1 MLPRYRD
8 PMDDSEL
15 IFYDPSNFLSNQK
28 IIVMGQRSISKE
40 SSAFRS
46 SRKVVATPSVIHYFP
61 EERETM
67 KRHCTTPSL
76 VAISLLLAL
85 VLLSSSLLAVNV
97 VAASSLRASSPS
109 PSSVF
114 DDIDVVLDDV
124 IVGTTV
130 SDDGDSSSDDHP
142 DDVKIVE
149 QQPTTTSSLTIKLST
164 HYHSK
169 QSSTTSYGRTK
180 DSISELPLVGI
191 GVGNIPHFKV
201 PYVLAV
207 ALDAASGQ
215 QQQQS
220 GKTSPSVTSELN
232 YRLIDTSRRAESA
245 LEVLVGRSLSRIS
258 SSTSNDN
265 DTIYH
270 IMIKIW
276 HTHLG
281 YERTMLSVRD
291 SLSDIL
297 PGTTTKSD
305 VAGSSGH
312 HPDVRVHAI
321 LQYPRC
327 YDELFASPAYI
338 NSPNLSTKYTNCAE
352 EEDALE
358 DSIKRVDDDTS
369 PLADRD
375 GAWKRS
381 YRALEELYHRG
392 VIESIGIGDF
402 GPSDLAELFD
412 LATVGPHVYQ
422 GSLRTLL
429 TQEVLVEELVRH
441 GVHYQ
446 CYDVVSTMLTGRDGA
461 PVAFSRLER
470 IGARHGGL
478 EEEDGDGYSPI
489 QVVLGYLV
497 HHRGVGVIPGTTN
510 DVHLAENSPS
520 SLGNMQRFGPRE
532 VLDIETSLLA
542 LVNGQDDTTSDA
554 TTVKNARGE
563 ERVITATGSSF
574 LEEADDT
581 TTMDGHVAEGGV
593 VATFFNTLPHPRSVR
608 IFQVHPSTGEQIQ
621 LSHGIP
627 PGRSGRMI
635 VNIDDVLIAYDGHG
649 VAVKKFLVEKLS
661 GKGESVDFI
670 IDSL

>member
-1 MLPRYRD
+1 M
-8 PMDDSEL
+8 
-15 IFYDPSNFLSNQK
+15 
-28 IIVMGQRSISKE
+28 
-40 SSAFRS
+40 
-46 SRKVVATPSVIHYFP
+46 
-61 EERETM
+61 
-67 KRHCTTPSL
+67 
-76 VAISLLLAL
+76 AISLLLASL
-85 VLLSSSLLAVNV
+85 VVVNV

-124 IVGTTV
+124 IVGTIV
-130 SDDGDSSSDDHP
+130 SDDGRSSSDDHP
-142 DDVKIVE
+142 DDVNIVE
-149 QQPTTTSSLTIKLST
+149 QQPTTSSVLQSSFVIQSSPIAVSSPTPPRKKKSLTIKLST

-169 QSSTTSYGRTK
+169 QSSTTSSLHSRTK
-180 DSISELPLVGI
+180 DSVSEFPLVGI
-191 GVGNIPHFKV
+191 GVGNLPHNKV

-207 ALDAASGQ
+207 ALDAAASRQ

-220 GKTSPSVTSELN
+220 GKTSSSATSELN
-232 YRLIDTSRRAESA
+232 YRLIDTSRQAESA

-258 SSTSNDN
+258 SSSSSSVSSDNDN
-265 DTIYH
+265 DTVYH
-270 IMIKIW
+270 VLIKIW

-297 PGTTTKSD
+297 PATTTKSD
-305 VAGSSGH
+305 VAGGSSSGH

-327 YDELFASPAYI
+327 YDELFASPAYM
-338 NSPNLSTKYTNCAE
+338 NSPNLSSTKYANCAE

-358 DSIKRVDDDTS
+358 DSIKRVDDNTS

-381 YRALEELYHRG
+381 YRALEELYHMG

-429 TQEVLVEELVRH
+429 TQEILVEELVRH

-461 PVAFSRLER
+461 PVAFSKLER

-478 EEEDGDGYSPI
+478 EEEDGGDGYSPI

-510 DVHLAENSPS
+510 DVHLVENSPS

-542 LVNGQDDTTSDA
+542 LVNGEDDTTSDV
-554 TTVKNARGE
+554 TTLKNARGE
-563 ERVITATGSSF
+563 ERVVTATGSSF

-581 TTMDGHVAEGGV
+581 TTMDGQEGGV
-593 VATFFNTLPHPRSVR
+593 VATFFNMLPHPRSVR